1 MNTQG
6 KLEWFGGNEDALKMY
21 RQFVD
26 LAHIWDD
33 LVDQDK
39 PVGEHAVNHAFGI
52 ALVYLPA
59 NPFYQM
65 IQPQILPMWMT
76 VISAFEAANHFEKT
90 KDAHGIE
97 IGHTLRY
104 AAGNIMAYAILV
116 CVGPEKAKEYIPEM
130 WKAVVAER
138 FDDYR
143 KEHLNAD
150 PQ

>member
-1 MNTQG
+1 MNTEG

-39 PVGEHAVNHAFGI
+39 PVGESAINHAFGI

-76 VISAFEAANHFEKT
+76 VISAYEAANHFERT
-90 KDAHGIE
+90 KDPHGLE

-104 AAGNIMAYAILV
+104 AAGNIMSYAILV